1 METFA
6 LDLYQSAAVGAVGLL
21 IGILILRRS
30 ETLRK
35 FCIPAAVVGGLILSL
50 VNLIGHEADAFEI
63 DFDETLKNIFMMAF
77 FCSVGYMASFRMLRS
92 GGRIVLV
99 LLGAVIVLAVMENV
113 VGMEMATAFGLEP
126 KLGLCLGS
134 ISLIGGHGTA
144 AGFGPTLVDD
154 YGIADAEVVAIAAAT
169 FGLAVSSFV
178 GGPLARNLV
187 ERNHLEP
194 SSEDDILAEEEEE
207 RRDIDNDRFLMAL
220 ILMVLAIG
228 LGTVIDD
235 LIDRTGFSVP
245 TYLGA
250 MIVALIIRNICDAK
264 GIDLPVREM
273 SVLGTICLSM
283 FISMALMVLKLWQ
296 LVDLALPMI
305 VTLLVQVAFVA
316 AYAYFVV
323 FRVTG
328 RNYDAAAYTTAVC
341 GFGLGATPNAVA
353 NMKALFDRYG
363 EAPVPNFVVPL
374 VGSVFI
380 DIANSGILAVFLNLR
395 RERTL

>member
-1 METFA
+1 MEMLS
-6 LDLYQSAAVGAVGLL
+6 LDIYQSAAVGALGLL
-21 IGILILRRS
+21 VGILILRRS

-50 VNLIGHEADAFEI
+50 VNLAGHESGTFEVE
-63 DFDETLKNIFMMAF
+63 FDETLKNVFMMAF
-77 FCSVGYMASFRMLRS
+77 FCSVGYMASFRMLKS

-99 LLGAVIVLAVMENV
+99 LLGAVIVLAVMQNV
-113 VGMEMATAFGLEP
+113 IGMGMATAFGLEP

-144 AGFGPTLVDD
+144 AGFGPTLVED

-169 FGLAVSSFV
+169 FGLATSSFV

-187 ERNHLEP
+187 EKNHFEP
-194 SSEDDILAEEEEE
+194 SSEDEILAEEEEE
-207 RRDIDNDRFLMAL
+207 RREIDNDRFLMAL
-220 ILMVLAIG
+220 ILLVVAIG
-228 LGTVIDD
+228 LGTIVDD
-235 LIDRTGFSVP
+235 LIDRSGFSVP

-250 MIVALIIRNICDAK
+250 MIVALIIRNICDAR
-264 GIDLPVREM
+264 GVELPVREM
-273 SVLGTICLSM
+273 SLLGTICLSM

-296 LVDLALPMI
+296 LVDLALPMF

-316 AYAYFVV
+316 LYAYFFV

-395 RERTL
+395 RAGT